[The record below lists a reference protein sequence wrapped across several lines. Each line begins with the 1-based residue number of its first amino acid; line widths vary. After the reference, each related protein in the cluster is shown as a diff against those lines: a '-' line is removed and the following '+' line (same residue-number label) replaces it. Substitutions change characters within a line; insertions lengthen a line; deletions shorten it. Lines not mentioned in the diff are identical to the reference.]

1 MSRFD
6 RRLKGAGL
14 KPGESTCS
22 INSQRNN
29 YAGMNWQR
37 NNNLGVQN
45 RNMQLNN
52 TQSNNM
58 QLNNT
63 QSSNMQNSGSTFVP
77 TLTSNAEAM
86 DLEEKNLKLAQ
97 VEKNAPTTEM
107 RLITRHEIRLNN
119 LEASVLTNND
129 LGLLSNN
136 KLQEGAFDNAINT
149 MESSLLKK
157 ITHMEM
163 NCKDYTNVCNVEIQK
178 KISYLQTL
186 INDLKNDN
194 DELKKELE
202 SLKNVEVDKPNKVRL
217 IVEDKNY
224 EESKEEEY
232 SDDDDIKKVVAE
244 AINDTILNMEN

>member
-14 KPGESTCS
+14 KPGESTCN

-37 NNNLGVQN
+37 QNNLGVQN
-45 RNMQLNN
+45 RNVQFNN
-52 TQSNNM
+52 IQSNIVP
-58 QLNNT
+58 QNN
-63 QSSNMQNSGSTFVP
+63 SVQNSESTFIP
-77 TLTSNAEAM
+77 TLNSNKEAL

-136 KLQEGAFDNAINT
+136 KLQEGAFDNALNT
-149 MESSLLKK
+149 MESDLLKK
-157 ITHMEM
+157 ITHMEVT
-163 NCKDYTNVCNVEIQK
+163 CKDYTNTCNMEMQK
-178 KISYLQTL
+178 KLSYLQTV
-186 INDLKNDN
+186 INDLKTYN
-194 DELKKELE
+194 DELKRELE

-217 IVEDKNY
+217 IVEDKIDEEHK
-224 EESKEEEY
+224 EES

-244 AINDTILNMEN
+244 AINDSILNMEN